1 MRPERNYI
9 YIVRVLT
16 NKNTNNMEK
25 IFETK
30 NGSVLYYD
38 GIQRKLYAR
47 NCTIQDIMESLEEDA
62 ESTDIVSSMMAKDL
76 LEDIALLGGIRTLS
90 GLRLN

>member
-1 MRPERNYI
+1 
-9 YIVRVLT
+9 
-16 NKNTNNMEK
+16 MEK

-38 GIQRKLYAR
+38 GIQRKLYAK
-47 NCTIQDIMESLEEDA
+47 NSTIQDILVSLEEDA
-62 ESTDIVSSMMAKDL
+62 NSTDVTSSMMAKDL

>member
-1 MRPERNYI
+1 
-9 YIVRVLT
+9 
-16 NKNTNNMEK
+16 MEK

-38 GIQRKLYAR
+38 GMQRKLYAK
-47 NCTIQDIMESLEEDA
+47 NCTIQDIMESLEKDA
-62 ESTDIVSSMMAKDL
+62 ASIDVTSSMMAKDL

-90 GLRLN
+90 VSHLN

>member
-1 MRPERNYI
+1 
-9 YIVRVLT
+9 
-16 NKNTNNMEK
+16 MEK

-30 NGSVLYYD
+30 SGSVLYYD

-47 NCTIQDIMESLEEDA
+47 NCTIQDIMESLEKDA
-62 ESTDIVSSMMAKDL
+62 ESTNIVSSMMAKDL

-90 GLRLN
+90 VSHLN

>member
-1 MRPERNYI
+1 
-9 YIVRVLT
+9 
-16 NKNTNNMEK
+16 MEK

-38 GIQRKLYAR
+38 GIQQKLYAR

-90 GLRLN
+90 VSHLN